1 MVLESSRDI
10 LNIVLAFCV
19 LWFTAFLC
27 WALYYVISLL
37 RDASHTVSDIRDR
50 LHAIDD
56 AVRGVR
62 SHFETA
68 VGSFG
73 AVATGLKM
81 VMSFIESRKEKVRSK
96 VRETAQDLKKKA
108 SKIKKKL
115 EEDEEGDSEDLY

>member
-1 MVLESSRDI
+1 MYIESSRDI
-10 LNIVLAFCV
+10 LNIVLAFCI

-37 RDASHTVSDIRDR
+37 RDASRTAAEIRDR

-62 SHFETA
+62 ERFETA

-73 AVATGLKM
+73 AFTAGLKLLM
-81 VMSFIESRKEKVRSK
+81 GYLEKRKEKMKAK

-108 SKIKKKL
+108 SKIKRKL
-115 EEDEEGDSEDLY
+115 EEDEEEGEDLY

>member
-1 MVLESSRDI
+1 MYIETSKDI

-27 WALYYVISLL
+27 WALYYVITLL
-37 RDASHTVSDIRDR
+37 RDASRTVGEIKDR

-62 SHFETA
+62 ERFETA

-73 AVATGLKM
+73 AVTTAIKM
-81 VMSFIESRKEKVRSK
+81 AMSFMEKRKEKMREK

-108 SKIKKKL
+108 TKIKKKL
-115 EEDEEGDSEDLY
+115 EETEEEAEDLY